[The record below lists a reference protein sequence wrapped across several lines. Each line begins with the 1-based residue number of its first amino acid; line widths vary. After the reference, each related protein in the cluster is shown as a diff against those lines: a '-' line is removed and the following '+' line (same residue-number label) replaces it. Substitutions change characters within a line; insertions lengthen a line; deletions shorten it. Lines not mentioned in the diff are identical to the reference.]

1 MRLPLIFV
9 FITERGYIMLPITKK
24 YIDFNGVE
32 REETFYFNL
41 TKAELAEW
49 ELGVTGGLSKMV
61 EKITAAK
68 DVPALA
74 KLFKAVVLK
83 AYGVKSDDG
92 RRFIK
97 SNELTTEFT
106 QTQAYSDIYM
116 ELAQDDQ
123 KAAAFINGIIPK
135 VD

>member
-1 MRLPLIFV
+1 
-9 FITERGYIMLPITKK
+9 MLPITKK

-74 KLFKAVVLK
+74 KLFKEVVLK
-83 AYGVKSDDG
+83 AYGVKSDDRTNSRLSS
-92 RRFIK
+92 RRPRHIPTFIWNWRRMIRKLRPSSTASFRK
-97 SNELTTEFT
+97 S
-106 QTQAYSDIYM
+106 I
-116 ELAQDDQ
+116 
-123 KAAAFINGIIPK
+123 K
-135 VD
+135 

>member
-1 MRLPLIFV
+1 
-9 FITERGYIMLPITKK
+9 MLPIKRT
-24 YIDFNGVE
+24 YTDFNGVE

-74 KLFKAVVLK
+74 KLFKELLLK
-83 AYGVKSDDG
+83 SYGVKSDDG

-97 SNELTTEFT
+97 SDALREEFA
-106 QTQAYSDIYM
+106 QTQAYSDLYI
-116 ELAQDDQ
+116 ELAQDE
-123 KAAAFINGIIPK
+123 KVAADFISGVIPK
-135 VD
+135 VE

>member
-41 TKAELAEW
+41 TKAELTEW
-49 ELGVTGGLSKMV
+49 ELGVTGGLSQMV

-74 KLFKAVVLK
+74 KLFKDIVLK

-97 SNELTTEFT
+97 SDELTTEFT

-123 KAAAFINGIIPK
+123 KAAAFINSIIPK

>member
-41 TKAELAEW
+41 TQEELTDW
-49 ELGVTGGLSKMV
+49 ELGVTGGLSKLV
-61 EKITAAK
+61 EKITQTR
-68 DVPALA
+68 DIPALA
-74 KLFKAVVLK
+74 KLFKEAILK

-97 SNELTTEFT
+97 TKELREAFS
-106 QTQAYSDIYM
+106 QTQAYSDLYM
-116 ELAQDDQ
+116 ELVQDDK
-123 KAAAFINGIIPK
+123 KAAEFINGIIPK
-135 VD
+135 VN

>member
-1 MRLPLIFV
+1 
-9 FITERGYIMLPITKK
+9 MLPITKK

-74 KLFKAVVLK
+74 KLFKELVLK

-123 KAAAFINGIIPK
+123 KAAAFVNGIIPK

>member
-1 MRLPLIFV
+1 
-9 FITERGYIMLPITKK
+9 MLPITKK

-49 ELGVTGGLSKMV
+49 ELGVTGGLSQMV

-74 KLFKAVVLK
+74 NFFKEIILK
-83 AYGVKSDDG
+83 AYGVKSADG

-97 SNELTTEFT
+97 TEELTTEFT
-106 QTQAYSDIYM
+106 QTQAYSDLYM
-116 ELAQDDQ
+116 ELAQDDR
-123 KAAAFINGIIPK
+123 KAAVFINGIIPK